1 MLAYHLEISDES
13 VLDKLKAFVKTLPNN
28 SVLLTPE
35 KDPFIETLEKRLN
48 REIEAPTV
56 ATHQEVVNRLK
67 NKFAF

>member
-13 VLDKLKAFVKTLPNN
+13 VLDKLKAFVKTLPAN

-35 KDPFIETLEKRLN
+35 KDPFIEILEKRLN

>member
-13 VLDKLKAFVKTLPNN
+13 VLDKLKAFVKTLPTN

>member
-1 MLAYHLEISDES
+1 MLAYHLEIIDES
-13 VLDKLKAFVKTLPNN
+13 VLDKLKAFVKTLPTN